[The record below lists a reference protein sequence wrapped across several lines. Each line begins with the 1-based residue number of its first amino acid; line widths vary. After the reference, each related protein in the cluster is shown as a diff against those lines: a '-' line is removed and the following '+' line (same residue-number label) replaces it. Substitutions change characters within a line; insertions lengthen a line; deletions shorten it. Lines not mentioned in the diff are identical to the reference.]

1 MPKASKTLLRGH
13 SSAAGTAARCAG
25 APAGSILSPVLW
37 SPCVGRAGS
46 SSSQEQ
52 GAAEMWPPKGWA
64 ASRRALAIHGLA
76 SLCSGGTRQVRGL
89 RPPRRELGRREPVP
103 PLNSQ
108 NTPHGGSATCCAC
121 CGCRLA
127 SFSATY
133 TRRGRQPRVKVH
145 QRDRGFKSSPTF
157 TAFTITKR
165 QRSSFQLTKIR
176 GTKSRGCYGR
186 QRCRRQA
193 LPVAATPGRVWLTV
207 STPSSWRLHVS
218 YNDPNKRGPSC
229 TAAASGGFVRLP
241 LTQRGALERSRVCQ
255 R

>member
-1 MPKASKTLLRGH
+1 LPKASKTLLRGH
-13 SSAAGTAARCAG
+13 FSAAGTAARCAG

-176 GTKSRGCYGR
+176 VPSNVIPGVVTGVNAVVA
-186 QRCRRQA
+186 RRYRRRPPLDGFGSQS
-193 LPVAATPGRVWLTV
+193 L
-207 STPSSWRLHVS
+207 LHLHGG
-218 YNDPNKRGPSC
+218 YMCHITILIKGGPR
-229 TAAASGGFVRLP
+229 AQPPPLAASCGCR
-241 LTQRGALERSRVCQ
+241 
-255 R
+255 